1 MPLPP
6 ASPDRGQESSIFLN
20 LGMAQIGRALYVA
33 VEHDTLGLAMTET
46 TPAPTIEGRV
56 AQLLTLLDVRAAGP
70 DCFVGSRQPG
80 GRGRVFGGQVIAQG
94 LMAAG
99 RSVDPDRLLHSLHC
113 YFMRPGDEAL
123 EITYRIERDF
133 DGGSFSTRR
142 IIAEQGDRPILSMT
156 ASFHRLETGFSHQD
170 AMPDVPLPEDLPTE
184 AERIA
189 REPDQRA
196 AAFMSRFQAMRPI
209 EMRHVEQRSMLDP
222 QPTEPRAHCWLRL
235 GAPIGDDMAL
245 HRAILAYT
253 SDMMLLST
261 AALPHGRNWMTPG
274 FTTASLDH
282 AVWLHDDFRID
293 DWLLYATDSP
303 WAGRARG
310 FNRGSFFT
318 RDGRLVASVAQE
330 GLLRF
335 RPPA

>member
-1 MPLPP
+1 MARWRNAFYAALHQEYESYPMTDLLP
-6 ASPDRGQESSIFLN
+6 A
-20 LGMAQIGRALYVA
+20 A
-33 VEHDTLGLAMTET
+33 
-46 TPAPTIEGRV
+46 TIEGRV
-56 AQLLTLLDVRAAGP
+56 DQLLTLLDVRETAP
-70 DCFVGSRQPG
+70 HTFVGSRQPG

-99 RSVDPDRLLHSLHC
+99 RSVDADRLLHSLHC
-113 YFMRPGDEAL
+113 YFMRAGDESL

-142 IIAEQGDRPILSMT
+142 IIAEQADRPILSMT
-156 ASFHRLETGFSHQD
+156 ASFHRLEDGFSHQD
-170 AMPDVPLPEDLPTE
+170 PMPDVPPPDALPTE

-189 REPDQRA
+189 RESDRRVA
-196 AAFMSRFQAMRPI
+196 ELMMRFQAMRPI
-209 EMRHVEQRSMLDP
+209 EMRHIEQRSMLNLTP
-222 QPTEPRAHCWLRL
+222 QEPRAHCWLRL

-245 HRAILAYT
+245 HRAILAYA

-261 AALPHGRNWMTPG
+261 AALPHAFNWMTPG

-310 FNRGSFFT
+310 FNRGSFYS

-330 GLLRF
+330 GLLRY
-335 RPPA
+335 RAPD